1 MLRPDV
7 IDLREFYAT
16 PLGVMARRL
25 LRRRIRQMWPN
36 LTNLRLLGLGYA
48 TPYLRPF
55 REEVERT
62 LAVMPAQQGV
72 VHWPD
77 EGASLVT
84 LADETELPFADGS
97 LDRVLLVHGLEN
109 AENARVLLR
118 EVWRVL
124 TPTGRVLAVVPNRIG
139 LWARFE
145 STPFGHGFSYTPP
158 QLSRLMRDTLFSPT
172 QSAAALYA
180 PPTRRRIVLGAANW
194 WENAGLR
201 FWPHFAG
208 MLLVEAEKQVYAIPG
223 LRDPARARSRVRR
236 PALQPVPT
244 ARDRS

>member
-124 TPTGRVLAVVPNRIG
+124 TPTGVPGPVLYPTKLATTPSG
-139 LWARFE
+139 E
-145 STPFGHGFSYTPP
+145 SD
-158 QLSRLMRDTLFSPT
+158 SRP
-172 QSAAALYA
+172 
-180 PPTRRRIVLGAANW
+180 
-194 WENAGLR
+194 E
-201 FWPHFAG
+201 
-208 MLLVEAEKQVYAIPG
+208 
-223 LRDPARARSRVRR
+223 
-236 PALQPVPT
+236 
-244 ARDRS
+244 